1 MLPLSSWGAGTRRL
15 AALEVAAA
23 HQVEHPVMVVDE
35 IERGLESYRQRVLM
49 EELIARPSQVFVT
62 THSAPAVSA
71 AVGASLWYVDAG
83 GTVGKLPATIGPQQK
98 RDPETFLA
106 RVAIIAEGATEVG
119 FVTTLINRSL
129 GEDMRR
135 YGIWVSDGGS
145 NSEALAVLR
154 GIADSGLKVAGFA
167 DNEGT
172 QMGLW
177 QQVKDKLGLLLMRW
191 DNGCL
196 ETNLIPHLADDQ
208 LEAFIR
214 DPDGDDGER
223 LRTLADRAGSQDK
236 SLAAI
241 QAATDNIRQLMIE
254 AACGNTPPE
263 AAENIKKAWKKHGQ
277 RWFKSTAGGVE
288 LAEKMFALGL
298 WPQVQPQLLP
308 FVNAVRDAVGLPAV
322 QTVD

>member
-1 MLPLSSWGAGTRRL
+1 M
-15 AALEVAAA
+15 
-23 HQVEHPVMVVDE
+23 
-35 IERGLESYRQRVLM
+35 
-49 EELIARPSQVFVT
+49 
-62 THSAPAVSA
+62 
-71 AVGASLWYVDAG
+71 
-83 GTVGKLPATIGPQQK
+83 
-98 RDPETFLA
+98 
-106 RVAIIAEGATEVG
+106 AIIAEGATEVG

-129 GEDMRR
+129 GDDMRR

-154 GIADSGLKVAGFA
+154 GIADSGLRVAGFA

-177 QQVKDKLGLLLMRW
+177 QQVKDKLGPLLMRW

-236 SLAAI
+236 SLTAI

-254 AACGNTPPE
+254 AACGNAPPE
-263 AAENIKKAWKKHGQ
+263 LAENIRKTWKKHGQ

-298 WPQVQPQLLP
+298 WPQAQPQLLP

>member
-1 MLPLSSWGAGTRRL
+1 M
-15 AALEVAAA
+15 
-23 HQVEHPVMVVDE
+23 
-35 IERGLESYRQRVLM
+35 
-49 EELIARPSQVFVT
+49 
-62 THSAPAVSA
+62 
-71 AVGASLWYVDAG
+71 
-83 GTVGKLPATIGPQQK
+83 
-98 RDPETFLA
+98 
-106 RVAIIAEGATEVG
+106 AIIAEGATEVG
-119 FVTTLINRSL
+119 FVTALINRSL

-154 GIADSGLKVAGFA
+154 GIADSGLKVAGFV

-241 QAATDNIRQLMIE
+241 QAATDNIRQLMID
-254 AACGNTPPE
+254 AACGNAPAE
-263 AAENIKKAWKKHGQ
+263 VAENTKKAWKKHGQ
-277 RWFKSTAGGVE
+277 RGPNLPRVAWSLLRKCLL
-288 LAEKMFALGL
+288 LAFGPE
-298 WPQVQPQLLP
+298 VQPQLLP
-308 FVNAVRDAVGLPAV
+308 FVNAARDAVGLPAV

>member
-1 MLPLSSWGAGTRRL
+1 
-15 AALEVAAA
+15 
-23 HQVEHPVMVVDE
+23 MVVDE

-71 AVGASLWYVDAG
+71 AVGANLWNVDAG
-83 GTVGKLPATIGPQQK
+83 GAVGSLPASIGPQQK

-106 RVAIIAEGATEVG
+106 RVAIIAEGQTEVG
-119 FVTTLINRSL
+119 FATTLINRSL

-145 NSEALAVLR
+145 NTETLAVLR
-154 GIADSGLKVAGFA
+154 ELADSGLKIGGFA

-172 QMGLW
+172 DNGNW
-177 QQVKDKLGLLLMRW
+177 QAVKEKLGDLLMRW
-191 DNGCL
+191 PDGCL
-196 ETNLIPHLADDQ
+196 ETNLIPHLGDDQ

-223 LRTLADRAGSQDK
+223 LRTMADRLGIKDK

-241 QAATDNIRQLMIE
+241 RAATDDTRKLMVE
-254 AACGNTPPE
+254 AACGSAPVDPNASQE
-263 AAENIKKAWKKHGQ
+263 QKKAWKKHGQ

-298 WPQVQPQLLP
+298 WPHVQDRLLP
-308 FVNAVRDAVGLPAV
+308 FVNAVRSAVGLRSL
-322 QTVD
+322 QTMN